1 MPNAF
6 KRTDRIAEMIRRKLA
21 QIIQTEIKD
30 PRLPAFLTVSDV
42 QVTKDLSHSKIF
54 FTVLNGEPEVVTDL
68 LNTAASYLRTALART
83 LTIRTVPKLH
93 FIYDHSIEQGMRLSR
108 LIDDANP
115 PENEDDIT

>member
-1 MPNAF
+1 MPHAF
-6 KRTDRIAEMIRRKLA
+6 KRTDRIAEMIKRKLV
-21 QIIQTEIKD
+21 QIIQKEIKD
-30 PRLPAFLTVSDV
+30 PRLPVFLTVSDV
-42 QVTKDLSHSKIF
+42 QVAKDLSHSKIF
-54 FTVLNGEPEVVTDL
+54 FTVLNGEPLVVTDL

-115 PENEDDIT
+115 PENADDIT